1 MLSLRTMLTFF
12 FCAILADTVLHRS
25 LAFCVS
31 KTLGII
37 TVRDIS
43 FWLNSFV
50 AYCRFS
56 VCWLGTK
63 KPKELLTRADLKGNF
78 CIPVSLFVLSI
89 CADAHVHISS
99 WVTGKFLIW
108 SCTCIP
114 YTHWPRAVVPQVTT
128 PCFLFSFC
136 RAVGFHSKT
145 PSKKKDKQKG
155 AISFVF
161 VSSAF
166 KHDPL
171 SGKHKLLSSK
181 QPSAAA
187 GDSR

>member
-114 YTHWPRAVVPQVTT
+114 YTPLTACCCSAGHHALLLILVLSCSR
-128 PCFLFSFC
+128 FSQQDSIQEKGQTERCNFFC
-136 RAVGFHSKT
+136 VCV
-145 PSKKKDKQKG
+145 
-155 AISFVF
+155 ICI
-161 VSSAF
+161 
-166 KHDPL
+166 
-171 SGKHKLLSSK
+171 
-181 QPSAAA
+181 
-187 GDSR
+187 